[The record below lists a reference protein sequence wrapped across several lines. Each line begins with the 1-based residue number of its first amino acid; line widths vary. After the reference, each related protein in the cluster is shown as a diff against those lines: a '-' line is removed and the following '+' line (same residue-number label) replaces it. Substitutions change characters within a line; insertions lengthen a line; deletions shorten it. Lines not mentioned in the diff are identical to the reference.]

1 MSKINIPKF
10 FGVEE
15 GKNSAVRLGEY
26 VVADGMDRKKESS
39 VRIQSHTHS
48 DHLSNWKHHIKPD
61 KKFVLS
67 EASKEILMLEEK
79 HIKRRANI
87 HTPTNGSELKINLN
101 DAYIKVKLLDAK
113 HMIGSVQC
121 TVEYS
126 NGDLFGYSGDIGEDV
141 DQIIKADYLVLDTA
155 YTNFQQGAN
164 RTWTRNDAFKKLLEV
179 IEERTTM
186 GPIHIYARTGMLQEA
201 AQYIERFSE
210 LNFTYVGSNKIIDL
224 CDLFKKR
231 GQTLPSEIEDI
242 STFEKNEL
250 SNLIYLRPYE
260 SKGNETLDST
270 VIDISNFSAP
280 NETPEKIISKTDK
293 NLNVQICISNHV
305 HGDLLKNY
313 IEATEAKF
321 IITDSSR
328 STLEKS
334 VKLSKEIK
342 NHLNIDSMASH
353 EIDYWKNSEDTL
365 YD

>member
-1 MSKINIPKF
+1 MAQLKFPSF

-15 GKNSAVRLGEY
+15 GKNSAIRLGQY
-26 VVADGMDRKKESS
+26 VVADGLDRKKESL
-39 VRIQSHTHS
+39 VRIQSHTHT

-61 KKFVLS
+61 RKFVLS
-67 EASKEILMLEEK
+67 EASKEILMLEER

-87 HTPTNGSELKINLN
+87 FTPKNGQVLPLSIEDTNLN
-101 DAYIKVKLLDAK
+101 IKLYDAK

-155 YTNFQQGAN
+155 YTRFQQGEN
-164 RTWTRNDAFKKLLEV
+164 RTWTRLDAFKKFLEI
-179 IEERTTM
+179 IEERTKF

-201 AQYIERFSE
+201 VQYIERFSE
-210 LNFTYVGSNKIIDL
+210 LNFKYVASKTVIEL
-224 CDLFKKR
+224 CNLFRSR
-231 GQTLPSEIEDI
+231 GQTLPDQIEDI
-242 STFEKNEL
+242 SLFEKSDL

-260 SKGNETLDST
+260 SKGNETLHST

-280 NETPEKIISKTDK
+280 NKTPEKIISKSDES
-293 NLNVQICISNHV
+293 LSVQICISNHV
-305 HGDLLKNY
+305 HGNLLKNY

-328 STLEKS
+328 SSFEKAIN
-334 VKLSKEIK
+334 LSNEIK
-342 NHLNIDSMASH
+342 NNLNIDSMPAH
-353 EIDYWKNSEDTL
+353 EIDYWKASENTL

>member
-1 MSKINIPKF
+1 MAVPKFPSF

-15 GKNSAVRLGEY
+15 GKNSAIRLGKY
-26 VVADGMDRKKESS
+26 VVADGLDRKKESL
-39 VRIQSHTHS
+39 VRIQSHTHV

-61 KKFVLS
+61 RKFVLS
-67 EASKEILMLEEK
+67 EASKEILMLEER

-87 HTPTNGSELKINLN
+87 YTPKNGQELLLNIDDKELKI
-101 DAYIKVKLLDAK
+101 KLYDAK

-155 YTNFQQGAN
+155 YTKFQQGIN
-164 RTWTRNDAFKKLLEV
+164 RTWTRLDAFKKFLE
-179 IEERTTM
+179 IIDERSKV

-201 AQYIERFSE
+201 VQYIERFSE
-210 LNFTYVGSNKIIDL
+210 QNFTYIATKEIIDL
-224 CDLFKKR
+224 CNLFKTR
-231 GQTLPSEIEDI
+231 GQTLPDHIEDI
-242 STFEKNEL
+242 SSFETKEL

-260 SKGNETLDST
+260 SKGNETLEST

-328 STLEKS
+328 SSFEKAIN
-334 VKLSKEIK
+334 LSREIK
-342 NHLNIDSMASH
+342 SYLNIDSAAAH
-353 EIDYWKNSEDTL
+353 EIEYWKNSEETL
-365 YD
+365 YG